1 MTTRKSSQR
10 RTVSLLVGVLI
21 GVTLGG
27 AAAPAIAASKE
38 GSSCKIAGR
47 VVTVSSQ
54 KLVCAKVA
62 KSLKWV
68 ALTPVTTTTTT
79 VAPTTTTTV
88 ATTTTTTTIPLS
100 KRKPVVTLMRSY
112 GTAYRSSV
120 SYIVESDKPVDCFTL
135 SRELGEDFVG
145 TRISRIDSI
154 GQPEPHLCVVE
165 VQAIALADGDTR
177 EIILAA
183 ASTFSIVD
191 RDGNIQTTLLGS
203 PQSIWVTRPVP

>member
-1 MTTRKSSQR
+1 MIKKTASMILA
-10 RTVSLLVGVLI
+10 VGLLGVF
-21 GVTLGG
+21 G
-27 AAAPAIAASKE
+27 APALAVNKE
-38 GSSCKIAGR
+38 GAKCTVPGK
-47 VVTVSSQ
+47 VVVVSGNR
-54 KLVCAKVA
+54 LVCAIFPKTT
-62 KSLKWV
+62 KWINIT
-68 ALTPVTTTTTT
+68 APTTTTTT
-79 VAPTTTTTV
+79 VAPTTTV
-88 ATTTTTTTIPLS
+88 VPTTTSTTTIPLS

>member
-1 MTTRKSSQR
+1 MIKK
-10 RTVSLLVGVLI
+10 VASLTLALGLVGVFS
-21 GVTLGG
+21 
-27 AAAPAIAASKE
+27 APAFAANKE
-38 GSSCKIAGR
+38 GARCTVPGK
-47 VVTVSSQ
+47 VVNVSGTR
-54 KLVCAKVA
+54 LVCAIFPKA
-62 KSLKWV
+62 TKWINIT
-68 ALTPVTTTTTT
+68 ARATTTTT
-79 VAPTTTTTV
+79 VAPTTTV
-88 ATTTTTTTIPLS
+88 AITTTTTTIPSS

-112 GTAYRSSV
+112 GTASRSSV
-120 SYIVESDKPVDCFTL
+120 SYIVESDKPVDCYTL

-165 VQAIALADGDTR
+165 VQAIAIADGDTR

-203 PQSIWVTRPVP
+203 PQSIWVTRRVP

>member
-1 MTTRKSSQR
+1 MKTLRYFA
-10 RTVSLLVGVLI
+10 VVLVFSGFV
-21 GVTLGG
+21 
-27 AAAPAIAASKE
+27 ASPALATNKE
-38 GSSCKIAGR
+38 GAKCTTAGR
-47 VVTVSSQ
+47 VVNSSG
-54 KLVCAKVA
+54 KRLVCARVA
-62 KSLKWV
+62 KTLKWINIT
-68 ALTPVTTTTTT
+68 TPSATTTTAAPTTT
-79 VAPTTTTTV
+79 VA
-88 ATTTTTTTIPLS
+88 TTTTTTIPLS
-100 KRKPVVTLMRSY
+100 KRKPIVTLMRSY
-112 GTAYRSSV
+112 GTASRSSV
-120 SYIVESDKPVDCFTL
+120 SYIVESDKPVDCYTL

-165 VQAIALADGDTR
+165 VQAIAIADGDTR

>member
-1 MTTRKSSQR
+1 MIKKIA
-10 RTVSLLVGVLI
+10 SLSLALGLVGVFS
-21 GVTLGG
+21 
-27 AAAPAIAASKE
+27 APAFAATKE
-38 GSSCKIAGR
+38 GAKCTTAGKIVNASGK
-47 VVTVSSQ
+47 
-54 KLVCAKVA
+54 KLVCAKFA
-62 KSLKWV
+62 KTLKWINIS
-68 ALTPVTTTTTT
+68 APATTTSVAPTTT
-79 VAPTTTTTV
+79 VAPI
-88 ATTTTTTTIPLS
+88 TTTTTTIPLS

>member
-1 MTTRKSSQR
+1 MKTLRYFA
-10 RTVSLLVGVLI
+10 VVLVFSGFVASPAL
-21 GVTLGG
+21 
-27 AAAPAIAASKE
+27 AANKE
-38 GSSCKIAGR
+38 GAKCTTAGKIVNASGK
-47 VVTVSSQ
+47 

-62 KSLKWV
+62 KTLKWINIS
-68 ALTPVTTTTTT
+68 APATTTSVAPTTT
-79 VAPTTTTTV
+79 VAPI
-88 ATTTTTTTIPLS
+88 TTTTTTIPLS

-112 GTAYRSSV
+112 GTASRSSV
-120 SYIVESDKPVDCFTL
+120 SYIVESDKPVNCYSL
-135 SRELGEDFVG
+135 SLTLGEDFVG

-165 VQAIALADGDTR
+165 VQAIAIADGDTR

-203 PQSIWVTRPVP
+203 PQSIWVTRRVP

>member
-1 MTTRKSSQR
+1 MPKKLGA
-10 RTVSLLVGVLI
+10 VAFALALVGASA
-21 GVTLGG
+21 T
-27 AAAPAIAASKE
+27 PALAVNKE
-38 GSSCKIAGR
+38 GAKCTVAGKI
-47 VVTVSSQ
+47 VTVSAK

-62 KSLKWV
+62 KNLKWV
-68 ALTPVTTTTTT
+68 SLTAPITTTTTA
-79 VAPTTTTTV
+79 VATTTT
-88 ATTTTTTTIPLS
+88 AAPTTTTTTTIPLS

-183 ASTFSIVD
+183 ASTFSIID

>member
-1 MTTRKSSQR
+1 MKSLRLFAVVLAFSGLV
-10 RTVSLLVGVLI
+10 VS
-21 GVTLGG
+21 
-27 AAAPAIAASKE
+27 PALAASKE
-38 GSSCKIAGR
+38 GAKCTTAGKIVNASGK
-47 VVTVSSQ
+47 

-62 KSLKWV
+62 KTLKWINIS
-68 ALTPVTTTTTT
+68 APAATTTT
-79 VAPTTTTTV
+79 VAPTTTV

-120 SYIVESDKPVDCFTL
+120 SYIVESDKPVDCYTL

>member
-1 MTTRKSSQR
+1 MKTLRY
-10 RTVSLLVGVLI
+10 VLLVLVFSGL
-21 GVTLGG
+21 
-27 AAAPAIAASKE
+27 ASAPALAVNNE
-38 GSSCKIAGR
+38 GAKCTTAGKIVNSSGK
-47 VVTVSSQ
+47 
-54 KLVCAKVA
+54 KLVCGKVA
-62 KSLKWV
+62 KTLKWINIT
-68 ALTPVTTTTTT
+68 APTTTTTT
-79 VAPTTTTTV
+79 VAPTTTV
-88 ATTTTTTTIPLS
+88 ATTTTTTTIPAS

>member
-1 MTTRKSSQR
+1 MKSLRFVAVVFAISGLA
-10 RTVSLLVGVLI
+10 VS
-21 GVTLGG
+21 
-27 AAAPAIAASKE
+27 PALATNKE
-38 GSSCKIAGR
+38 GAKCTTAGK
-47 VVTVSSQ
+47 VVNASGK

-62 KSLKWV
+62 KTLKWINIS
-68 ALTPVTTTTTT
+68 APAATTT
-79 VAPTTTTTV
+79 VAPTTTV

-120 SYIVESDKPVDCFTL
+120 SYIVESDKPVDCYSL
-135 SRELGEDFVG
+135 SRTLGEDFVG

-191 RDGNIQTTLLGS
+191 RDGNVQTTLLGS

>member
-1 MTTRKSSQR
+1 MKTLRFVAVVLACSGLV
-10 RTVSLLVGVLI
+10 VSPAL
-21 GVTLGG
+21 
-27 AAAPAIAASKE
+27 AANKE
-38 GSSCKIAGR
+38 GAKCTTAGKIVNASGK
-47 VVTVSSQ
+47 

-62 KSLKWV
+62 KTLKWINIS
-68 ALTPVTTTTTT
+68 TPAATTTT
-79 VAPTTTTTV
+79 VAPTTTV

-120 SYIVESDKPVDCFTL
+120 SYIVESDKPVDCYTL

-183 ASTFSIVD
+183 ESTWSVVR
-191 RDGNIQTTLLGS
+191 RDVICQKG
-203 PQSIWVTRPVP
+203 R

>member
-1 MTTRKSSQR
+1 MKKLFS
-10 RTVSLLVGVLI
+10 VLI
-21 GVTLGG
+21 SVAVLAG
-27 AAAPAIAASKE
+27 AGAPALAASKE
-38 GSSCKIAGR
+38 GASCKIAGR
-47 VVTVSSQ
+47 VVTVNSQ

-68 ALTPVTTTTTT
+68 ALTPATTTTTT
-79 VAPTTTTTV
+79 LAPITTT
-88 ATTTTTTTIPLS
+88 TTTTTTTIPLS

-120 SYIVESDKPVDCFTL
+120 SYIVESDKPVDCYTL
-135 SRELGEDFVG
+135 SRTLGEDFVG

-154 GQPEPHLCVVE
+154 GQPEPHVCVVE

>member
-1 MTTRKSSQR
+1 MKTLRFAAVVLAISGLA
-10 RTVSLLVGVLI
+10 VS
-21 GVTLGG
+21 
-27 AAAPAIAASKE
+27 PALATNKE
-38 GSSCKIAGR
+38 GAKCTTAGK
-47 VVTVSSQ
+47 VVNASGK

-62 KSLKWV
+62 KTLKWINIS
-68 ALTPVTTTTTT
+68 APAATTT
-79 VAPTTTTTV
+79 VAPTTTV

-120 SYIVESDKPVDCFTL
+120 SYIVESDKPVDCYTL

>member
-1 MTTRKSSQR
+1 MK
-10 RTVSLLVGVLI
+10 TVRFVAVVLAFSGLVASPAL
-21 GVTLGG
+21 
-27 AAAPAIAASKE
+27 AANKE
-38 GSSCKIAGR
+38 GAKCTTAGKI
-47 VVTVSSQ
+47 VTASGK

-62 KSLKWV
+62 KTLKWINIS
-68 ALTPVTTTTTT
+68 APAATTTTAAPTTT
-79 VAPTTTTTV
+79 VAP
-88 ATTTTTTTIPLS
+88 TTTTTTTIPLS

-191 RDGNIQTTLLGS
+191 RDGNIQTTLLVS

>member
-1 MTTRKSSQR
+1 MKTLRFVAVVLA
-10 RTVSLLVGVLI
+10 VSGLVVSPAL
-21 GVTLGG
+21 
-27 AAAPAIAASKE
+27 AANKE
-38 GSSCKIAGR
+38 GAKCTTAGKIVNASGK
-47 VVTVSSQ
+47 

-62 KSLKWV
+62 KTLKWINIS
-68 ALTPVTTTTTT
+68 APATTTT
-79 VAPTTTTTV
+79 VAPTTTV

-112 GTAYRSSV
+112 GTASRSSV
-120 SYIVESDKPVDCFTL
+120 SYIVESDKPVDCYTL

-165 VQAIALADGDTR
+165 VQAIAIADGDTR

-191 RDGNIQTTLLGS
+191 RDGNVQTTLLGS

>member
-1 MTTRKSSQR
+1 MKTLRYLAVILTFSGLA
-10 RTVSLLVGVLI
+10 VSPAL
-21 GVTLGG
+21 
-27 AAAPAIAASKE
+27 AANKE
-38 GSSCKIAGR
+38 GAKCTTAGKIVNASGK
-47 VVTVSSQ
+47 

-62 KSLKWV
+62 KTLKWV
-68 ALTPVTTTTTT
+68 NISAPVATTTTVASTTT
-79 VAPTTTTTV
+79 VAPTTTTT
-88 ATTTTTTTIPLS
+88 TIPSS

-120 SYIVESDKPVDCFTL
+120 SYIVESDKPVDCYTL

>member
-1 MTTRKSSQR
+1 MH
-10 RTVSLLVGVLI
+10 
-21 GVTLGG
+21 
-27 AAAPAIAASKE
+27 
-38 GSSCKIAGR
+38 R
-47 VVTVSSQ
+47 VK

-62 KSLKWV
+62 KTLKWINIS
-68 ALTPVTTTTTT
+68 APAATTTTAAPTTT
-79 VAPTTTTTV
+79 VAP
-88 ATTTTTTTIPLS
+88 TTTTTTTIPLS

>member
-1 MTTRKSSQR
+1 MKTLRFAAVVLAFSGLV
-10 RTVSLLVGVLI
+10 VSPAL
-21 GVTLGG
+21 
-27 AAAPAIAASKE
+27 AANKE
-38 GSSCKIAGR
+38 GAKCTVPGK
-47 VVTVSSQ
+47 VVNVSGTR
-54 KLVCAKVA
+54 LVCAIFPKA
-62 KSLKWV
+62 TKWINIS
-68 ALTPVTTTTTT
+68 APTATTS
-79 VAPTTTTTV
+79 VAPTTTV

-120 SYIVESDKPVDCFTL
+120 SYIVESDKPVDCYSL
-135 SRELGEDFVG
+135 SRTLGEDFVG

-191 RDGNIQTTLLGS
+191 RDGNVQTTLLGS

>member
-1 MTTRKSSQR
+1 MIKKIA
-10 RTVSLLVGVLI
+10 SLSLALGLVGVFS
-21 GVTLGG
+21 
-27 AAAPAIAASKE
+27 APAFAAIKE
-38 GSSCKIAGR
+38 GAKCTTAGKIVNASGK
-47 VVTVSSQ
+47 

-62 KSLKWV
+62 KTLKWINIS
-68 ALTPVTTTTTT
+68 APATTTSVTPTTI
-79 VAPTTTTTV
+79 VAPI
-88 ATTTTTTTIPLS
+88 TTTTTTIPLS

-112 GTAYRSSV
+112 GTASRSSV
-120 SYIVESDKPVDCFTL
+120 SYIVESDKPVNCYSL
-135 SRELGEDFVG
+135 SLTLGEDFVG

>member
-1 MTTRKSSQR
+1 MK
-10 RTVSLLVGVLI
+10 TVRFVAVVLAFSGLVASPAL
-21 GVTLGG
+21 
-27 AAAPAIAASKE
+27 AANKE
-38 GSSCKIAGR
+38 GAKCTTAGKIVNASGK
-47 VVTVSSQ
+47 

-62 KSLKWV
+62 KTLKWINIS
-68 ALTPVTTTTTT
+68 APAATTTTAAPTTT
-79 VAPTTTTTV
+79 VAPTTTTT
-88 ATTTTTTTIPLS
+88 TTIPAS

-120 SYIVESDKPVDCFTL
+120 SYIVESDKPIDCFTL